1 MSFILGVLS
10 GAIAIF
16 LGLHKFY
23 REKWWD
29 KQFNVFSDLV
39 DHIYTIKVCT
49 EYFQSKIEQ
58 KLNPDDDHYE
68 QIIPSTEVLSKFK
81 ESSQA
86 LVDIQGKV
94 RFLAGSTLGD
104 LLVKYIDDIAK
115 LEYEYIH
122 NDYDDNDVFEL
133 YDKQLDIIEKTSCKI
148 IELSRETLRRDS
160 ILSGLNEKFWL
171 LKYPKKFKTW
181 CLTN

>member
-49 EYFQSKIEQ
+49 EYFQNEIEQ
-58 KLNPDDDHYE
+58 RLDPNDDHYE
-68 QIIPSTEVLSKFK
+68 QIIPSKEMLPKFK

-94 RFLAGSTLGD
+94 RFLSGSILGD
-104 LLVKYIDDIAK
+104 LLVNYINNISK
-115 LEYEYIH
+115 LESEYIH
-122 NDYDDNDVFEL
+122 EDYDDYDVYEL
-133 YDKQLDIIEKTSCKI
+133 YSKQLDIIDETSNKI

-171 LKYPKKFKTW
+171 LKYPKKFKSW